1 MPIHVP
7 VHTTVCNYRR
17 IAIIRYVS
25 YIGMCLILEW
35 SLTRK
40 TQCPM
45 AEIFSELEGRV
56 CLINEIYSNQLLQL
70 CLIGEIAV
78 KTLYFLANNSREQLM
93 GTWESI
99 E

>member
-78 KTLYFLANNSREQLM
+78 KTLNYYM
-93 GTWESI
+93 PMVVPYM
-99 E
+99 